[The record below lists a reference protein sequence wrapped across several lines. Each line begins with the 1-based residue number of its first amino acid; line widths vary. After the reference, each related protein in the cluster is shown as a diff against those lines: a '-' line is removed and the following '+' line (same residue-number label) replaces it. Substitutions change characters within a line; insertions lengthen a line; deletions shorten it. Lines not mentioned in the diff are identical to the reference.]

1 MGYSPWGHK
10 ESDTTEQL
18 TLSPSTCKQGRESP
32 GWEADLFAGR
42 ELGHRL
48 MGVLSCSGS
57 LTISVLAQSEPIS
70 PLFLALFCVCNNSV
84 SLNKFLGEAGKRGLV
99 TF

>member
-1 MGYSPWGHK
+1 MMPGMWYALNKYSVPSACLVGYSPWGHK

-32 GWEADLFAGR
+32 GLEADLFAGR

-48 MGVLSCSGS
+48 MGVLSCSRVFDHFS
-57 LTISVLAQSEPIS
+57 AS
-70 PLFLALFCVCNNSV
+70 P
-84 SLNKFLGEAGKRGLV
+84 E
-99 TF
+99 